1 MADVSV
7 SVGAT
12 LGELRKGLDE
22 GGKLVND
29 FQKKS
34 QAAQGA
40 ARSLA
45 AGISAIGGAS
55 SGAAG
60 MVGNF
65 LAGFAIGGPMGAAVA
80 AVNLLVS
87 SIQASGK
94 AEAEALKK
102 TRDAQAERRKE
113 YLRTANELERLKFI
127 EAGGTSEGFDA
138 RNNLQQARGEVKAAQ
153 EAAAAAQRRLDD
165 INARRE
171 VAAQAGVPLE
181 ENAEA
186 VAALAEAER
195 FLAEAIRNR
204 VAVEELGSRRVA
216 DAEEERAEKARQ
228 KAEAEKRKAEEAER
242 RAAAAEARARAL
254 GTTPTLAP
262 LPSSFDRPLAPVT
275 DRGDDTGNMS
285 AGTEDIVFGG
295 GAFTDESQQKQYEQ
309 FMQSATDEAR
319 EFAAAQRDAEDASRE
334 LASAGAVV
342 AQSFGAAFASVVT
355 GSAKGADAF
364 AAMGQQIIGLVLN
377 LATKEIMAHAA
388 TAAAGAA
395 KSQSGIPI
403 VGPVLAIGA
412 MTAMLGTVQGLLGNL
427 PGRASGGPVT
437 GGSPYLVGERG
448 MELFVPPTNGT
459 IVPNHA
465 LGRGRSGAVNVAISA
480 LDGVSVHRTLTR
492 ADHEL
497 RRSLDRMTRRRR

>member
-181 ENAEA
+181 DNAEA

-295 GAFTDESQQKQYEQ
+295 GAFTDEAQQAQYDQ
-309 FMQSATDEAR
+309 FMRSAIDEAK
-319 EFAAAQRDAEDASRE
+319 EFADAQREAEQATMD
-334 LASAGAVV
+334 LVTAGARVGNTF
-342 AQSFGAAFASVVT
+342 AAAFASVVT
-355 GSAKGADAF
+355 GSAEGSDAF
-364 AAMGQQIIGLVLN
+364 AAMGKQIIGIVLDI
-377 LATKEIMAHAA
+377 ATKQIMAHAA
-388 TAAAGAA
+388 SSAAGAA
-395 KSQSGIPI
+395 SSQSGIPV
-403 VGPVLAIGA
+403 VGPVLAVAA
-412 MTAMLGTVQGLLGNL
+412 MTAMAATVQGLLTDL
-427 PGRASGGPVT
+427 PGRAMGGPVA
-437 GGSPYLVGERG
+437 GGSPYLVGEEG
-448 MELFVPPTNGT
+448 EEVFVPATDGT
-459 IVPNHA
+459 IIPNHA
-465 LGRGRSGAVNVAISA
+465 LGRGRGGITVNVTAMDARDVVRS
-480 LDGVSVHRTLTR
+480 
-492 ADHEL
+492 L
-497 RRSLDRMTRRRR
+497 RRARSGVVDELLEWQRDGRW